1 MSGKYNHQCLS
12 QEKDNTIPKYL
23 LTGRGNIFSEITGGS
38 VKKKSSRSA
47 NYVKRNG
54 IMNRAL
60 IHVSELTPDQ
70 TKVEPYS
77 SYLNMLKQMLF
88 KMPASNMSEY

>member
-1 MSGKYNHQCLS
+1 MR
-12 QEKDNTIPKYL
+12 L
-23 LTGRGNIFSEITGGS
+23 LD
-38 VKKKSSRSA
+38 VLLKKSSRGA

-70 TKVEPYS
+70 TKVEPHS

-88 KMPASNMSEY
+88 KMPAPSMSEY